1 MKGLEGE
8 IVDHNFPGTGK
19 TAAFLIPIF
28 EKLAAKFITFWL
40 AEITIS
46 SEENALVHKSK
57 LT

>member
-46 SEENALVHKSK
+46 SEENALVHKS
-57 LT
+57 